1 MLLMGLVLE
10 VPRDTS
16 PLWRWH
22 PHRGGAGLTRVMG
35 AKVLARR
42 QSGIHRFRCS
52 GVLIVSITSTLPF
65 HHDHHPCRPHPHRR
79 RRLIVVGVFVVVV
92 LVVVLD
98 FVIVIVILIIGMIM
112 VCWQGT
118 TRVRPWA
125 QAYSEEYLRRLA

>member
-1 MLLMGLVLE
+1 MITTLV
-10 VPRDTS
+10 
-16 PLWRWH
+16 
-22 PHRGGAGLTRVMG
+22 
-35 AKVLARR
+35 
-42 QSGIHRFRCS
+42 
-52 GVLIVSITSTLPF
+52 VLI
-65 HHDHHPCRPHPHRR
+65 
-79 RRLIVVGVFVVVV
+79 LIVVVAVV